1 MAKKK
6 AVSKAGR
13 KSAKLSQAKKTASAG
28 SAGGKS
34 PRNAVKKKSVATKK
48 VVAMKKAFTTDVV
61 SINPTSSPTPKDLE
75 NAFLGCHKVD
85 VTISIG
91 TWLG

>member
-1 MAKKK
+1 
-6 AVSKAGR
+6 
-13 KSAKLSQAKKTASAG
+13 
-28 SAGGKS
+28 
-34 PRNAVKKKSVATKK
+34 
-48 VVAMKKAFTTDVV
+48 MKKAITTDVV